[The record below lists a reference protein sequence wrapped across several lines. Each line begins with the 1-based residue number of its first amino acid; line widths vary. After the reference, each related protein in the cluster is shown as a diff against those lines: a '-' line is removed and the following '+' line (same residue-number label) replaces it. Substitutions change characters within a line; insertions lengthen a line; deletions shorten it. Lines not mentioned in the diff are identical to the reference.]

1 MMQFEFEAR
10 TGVSVSADE
19 YAAIELVYMES
30 DLNKDDFC
38 RIWSKMN
45 KTRISEYKK
54 AQKERR
60 KAEDLKW
67 SIGEICLRFRGASSD
82 IWESKMINH
91 LNKKEITVIEAAGFD
106 PREFVWSIN
115 YKLMKF
121 AGIA

>member
-10 TGVSVSADE
+10 TGMPVSSEE

-45 KTRISEYKK
+45 KARISEYKK
-54 AQKERR
+54 AQMEKR
-60 KAEDLKW
+60 KIEDLKW
-67 SIGEICLRFRGASSD
+67 SIGEICMRFRGASSD
-82 IWESKMINH
+82 IWDSRMIDH
-91 LNKKEITVIEAAGFD
+91 LNKKEIAAVEAAGFD
-106 PREFVWSIN
+106 PRSFVWSI
-115 YKLMKF
+115 YYELMQF